1 MVEIITTTTK
11 PKKKSELNGVALKT
25 RYYTP
30 AEALIPTA
38 TSPNTTH
45 YPIPVSTSNI
55 HELNKTEATKSELD
69 GFYLLEVAGM
79 SFPEE
84 LQQIILSDRKLR
96 TVLEEDL
103 TYFTELLFVDVSEN
117 QLPFASFGALPQ
129 LRELRIACNHI
140 AMIQDDLYGFQQ
152 LMFLDLSYNELSLD
166 SIYALA
172 SLPMLK
178 ELDLSGNNLKS
189 LPPDMSVFRTLDKI
203 ILQYNK
209 FDNNEMFL
217 TLASIPNLRCL
228 DVSHNYFSKLPKEC
242 NEDGNL
248 RYVDR

>member
-1 MVEIITTTTK
+1 
-11 PKKKSELNGVALKT
+11 
-25 RYYTP
+25 
-30 AEALIPTA
+30 
-38 TSPNTTH
+38 
-45 YPIPVSTSNI
+45 
-55 HELNKTEATKSELD
+55 
-69 GFYLLEVAGM
+69 
-79 SFPEE
+79 
-84 LQQIILSDRKLR
+84 
-96 TVLEEDL
+96 
-103 TYFTELLFVDVSEN
+103 
-117 QLPFASFGALPQ
+117 
-129 LRELRIACNHI
+129 
-140 AMIQDDLYGFQQ
+140 MIQDDLYGFQQ